1 MEKPINVLTKALGKF
16 NTENL
21 SQLLFDN
28 KSEIACNQ
36 RLCVA
41 INQHSKDYLAR
52 VEYTNKADSVS
63 RADLVLIN
71 KKTGKVDLCIE
82 AKTLATFNILSPT
95 EGEKKK
101 GKSHPLFNSLKKSLD
116 KHGDEVSKASLM
128 WIFGWE
134 KLDNNPERH
143 LQEKYF
149 QGRKREGMDLP
160 PNEKDICKKIKDSFS
175 EAKLGKDIK
184 HKILYAKD
192 KHEGYKAFVIAT
204 VGHYKK

>member
-41 INQHSKDYLAR
+41 INQYSKDYLAR
-52 VEYTNKADSVS
+52 VEYTNKDDSVS

-101 GKSHPLFNSLKKSLD
+101 GKSHPLFYSLKKSLD
-116 KHGDEVSKASLM
+116 KHGDEVNKASLM

-149 QGRKREGMDLP
+149 QGRRRKGMDLP
-160 PNEKDICKKIKDSFS
+160 PNEEDIYKKIRASFS
-175 EAKLGKDIK
+175 EAKLGKVIEQK
-184 HKILYAKD
+184 TLYAKE

-204 VGHYKK
+204 VGHDK

>member
-1 MEKPINVLTKALGKF
+1 MEKPINVIIKALDKF

-41 INQHSKDYLAR
+41 INKGSKDYLAR

-82 AKTLATFNILSPT
+82 AKTLAIFNILSPT
-95 EGEKKK
+95 KGEMKK
-101 GKSHPLFNSLKKSLD
+101 GKSHFLFHNLKKNLD
-116 KHGDEVSKASLM
+116 KHGKEVSKASLM
-128 WIFGWE
+128 WVFGWE
-134 KLDNNPERH
+134 LLDKNPERH

-149 QGRKREGMDLP
+149 QGRRRKGMELKS
-160 PNEKDICKKIKDSFS
+160 NKQDIRKKIRDSFR

-184 HKILYAKD
+184 QKTLYAKD
-192 KHEGYKAFVIAT
+192 EHEGYKAFVIAT
-204 VGHYKK
+204 LGN

>member
-36 RLCVA
+36 RLCVT

-52 VEYTNKADSVS
+52 VEYTNKDDSVS

-71 KKTGKVDLCIE
+71 KETGKVDLCIE
-82 AKTLATFNILSPT
+82 AKTLATFNILSLT
-95 EGEKKK
+95 KGEKKK
-101 GKSHPLFNSLKKSLD
+101 GKSHPLFYSLKKSLD
-116 KHGDEVSKASLM
+116 KHGDEVNKASLM

-149 QGRKREGMDLP
+149 QGRKRDGMDLP
-160 PNEKDICKKIKDSFS
+160 PNEEDICKKIRASFS
-175 EAKLGKDIK
+175 EAKLGKVIEQ
-184 HKILYAKD
+184 KILYAKD

>member
-1 MEKPINVLTKALGKF
+1 MEEPIKVLIRALNKF
-16 NTENL
+16 NRDNL

-41 INQHSKDYLAR
+41 INQVTKDYLAR
-52 VEYTNKADSVS
+52 VEYNNKADSVS

-71 KKTGKVDLCIE
+71 RETGKVDLCVE

-95 EGEKKK
+95 KGEKKK
-101 GKSHPLFNSLKKSLD
+101 GKSHPLFSSLKKSLD

-160 PNEKDICKKIKDSFS
+160 LNTKDICKKIKASFS
-175 EAKLGKDIK
+175 EAKLGKVIRQEILSATDT
-184 HKILYAKD
+184 HK
-192 KHEGYKAFVIAT
+192 GYKAFVIAT
-204 VGHYKK
+204 VGHYK